1 MDKKMDEKIKVG
13 QLKMDKKQDEKIK
26 VGQLK
31 MEDALAKHDTI
42 MIEPKGYSMYPLLVP
57 GRDKAVITAI
67 GQRKGKC
74 GDVLLFRRDDGLLV
88 LHRVCRVKPDGY
100 YMVGD
105 NQEKLEG
112 PIAKEQVLGILV
124 QIIRKGKTV
133 SVRNVLYRF
142 CAGVW
147 LFLRP
152 VRPFI
157 KKTVAKL
164 KKITKRT
171 SKRT

>member
-1 MDKKMDEKIKVG
+1 MDKEM
-13 QLKMDKKQDEKIK
+13 DEKIK

-42 MIEPKGYSMYPLLVP
+42 MIEPKGYSMYPLFVP

-67 GQRKGKC
+67 GQRKGKR

-105 NQEKLEG
+105 K
-112 PIAKEQVLGILV
+112 
-124 QIIRKGKTV
+124 
-133 SVRNVLYRF
+133 F
-142 CAGVW
+142 
-147 LFLRP
+147 
-152 VRPFI
+152 
-157 KKTVAKL
+157 
-164 KKITKRT
+164 
-171 SKRT
+171 

>member
-1 MDKKMDEKIKVG
+1 MDKEM
-13 QLKMDKKQDEKIK
+13 DEKIK

-42 MIEPKGYSMYPLLVP
+42 MIEPKGYSMYPLFVP

-67 GQRKGKC
+67 GQRKGKR

-100 YMVGD
+100 YMLGD
-105 NQEKLEG
+105 NQEKVEG
-112 PIAKEQVLGILV
+112 PIAKEQVVGILV
-124 QIIRKGKTV
+124 QIIRKGRPV
-133 SVRNVLYRF
+133 STRNVLYRF
-142 CAGVW
+142 CATVW

-152 VRPFI
+152 VRPLI
-157 KKTVAKL
+157 KKTVAKV
-164 KKITKRT
+164 KKI